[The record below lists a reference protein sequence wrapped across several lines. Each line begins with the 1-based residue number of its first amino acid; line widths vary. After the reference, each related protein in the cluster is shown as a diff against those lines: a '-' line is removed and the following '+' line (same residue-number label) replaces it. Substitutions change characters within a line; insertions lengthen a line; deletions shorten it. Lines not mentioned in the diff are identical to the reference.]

1 MVEGDVGGDA
11 RRRGFR
17 VDRVSERL
25 HFVHTEHV
33 NWVVYVGPD
42 GVTLIDSGFVG
53 QRDLLV
59 ASLDAIGRRPE
70 EIAAVL
76 ITHGHADHLGGA
88 AWLAEQFGTAAH
100 AHADEVANASRAVM
114 QQAAPAAVLRNA
126 WRRGVIPGPAPSCRC
141 SIDAPTSACRA

>member
-1 MVEGDVGGDA
+1 MVGGDD

-33 NWVVYVGPD
+33 NWVVYAGPD
-42 GVTLIDSGFVG
+42 GVTLIDSGYVG

-59 ASLDAIGRRPE
+59 ASLDAIGHRPE
-70 EIAAVL
+70 EVVAVL

-88 AWLAEQFGTAAH
+88 AWLAEQFGTAGA
-100 AHADEVANASRAVM
+100 R
-114 QQAAPAAVLRNA
+114 P
-126 WRRGVIPGPAPSCRC
+126 RRGGGEREPSGHAAGRTRRRGAQRVAPGRRSPGPPPSCRC